1 MGKNQCFFPSFVGK
15 VREDSID
22 ILILLFARLLLFDF
36 FFT

>member
-1 MGKNQCFFPSFVGK
+1 MGKINVFPSFVGK